1 LSVLTD
7 ERKRQLAITPTDRLM
22 ADFAEEARGTR
33 GLEYLRELR
42 SRVRAELR
50 RAGDRSE
57 FKPENALE
65 VALAAEQERQH
76 HREMIRQLMQMQR
89 TEAKRQEYIGMIR
102 ECLQPLEPT
111 PLLPLGDDVAR
122 DPATHKPIH
131 SWVLDLS
138 DWHLGQRTPIQSC
151 LTPETRVLTAD
162 LCWVPVGD
170 LRVGDEVVG
179 FDEYPVKVGGKRK
192 LRKARITAT
201 GRRNMPIYFVRL
213 ATGEVLR
220 ATGEHKWL
228 VKASGTLRW
237 IRTDQLAEHL
247 VYRTRRNPLSLPRFI
262 RPWEPDVDSP
272 EYLAGAF
279 DGEGSLMTKR
289 GVFTGV
295 GFTQAENEM
304 LVRVYGELKSSDRF
318 TRTVVHR
325 PGKQPIIQLRQS
337 GWREGMRFLG
347 QIRPGRLLARFAE
360 KAWPSLDALEFVDIV
375 EVGPDG
381 TDEIVALSSS
391 TETYIAEGFG
401 SHNTGGVYEQT
412 TEIVR
417 WQVQQLISAAR
428 SIFDVEVKGQTI
440 DEILVIFNGDLH
452 ENDSMRPGQA
462 AKIDR
467 LVTQQVVEVFDLA
480 SYVLR
485 ELLTFPGIKRI
496 EVHNVGGNHD
506 RTSPKRGDAGLGE
519 LDYVDT
525 YAWLIG
531 ELLSRHFESEP
542 RLTFKNWATYYGY
555 TEFAGRKIIFEHG
568 SSFKGGAG
576 SYGGIPWYPIV
587 NSARMLT
594 DMLGGGDLVLFG
606 HVHQPAIL
614 PIRQDSW
621 VVINGALPATS
632 SFLQSTYKALRTPT
646 QWLLDLHEEHG
657 VTDFRPLYAR
667 PVSLEKPGAIWKR
680 G

>member
-1 LSVLTD
+1 VAIIWTD
-7 ERKRQLAITPTDRLM
+7 EKKRLLAGCVTNELLM
-22 ADFAEEARGTR
+22 ANFPGYR
-33 GLEYLRELR
+33 LEYLKEER
-42 SRVRAELR
+42 SRARAAIKIAGGDLVEYSHGRGKSYEPGELVE
-50 RAGDRSE
+50 AAI
-57 FKPENALE
+57 K
-65 VALAAEQERQH
+65 AEQERQH
-76 HREMIRQLMQMQR
+76 NREMIRQLTQMQR
-89 TEAKRQEYIGMIR
+89 TEAKRQEYISMIR
-102 ECLQPLEPT
+102 ECLQPFEPT
-111 PLLPLGDDVAR
+111 PLLPLFDGVAR

-131 SWVLDLS
+131 RWVLDLS
-138 DWHLGQRTPIQSC
+138 DWHLGQRTPIQS
-151 LTPETRVLTAD
+151 
-162 LCWVPVGD
+162 
-170 LRVGDEVVG
+170 
-179 FDEYPVKVGGKRK
+179 
-192 LRKARITAT
+192 
-201 GRRNMPIYFVRL
+201 
-213 ATGEVLR
+213 
-220 ATGEHKWL
+220 
-228 VKASGTLRW
+228 
-237 IRTDQLAEHL
+237 
-247 VYRTRRNPLSLPRFI
+247 
-262 RPWEPDVDSP
+262 
-272 EYLAGAF
+272 
-279 DGEGSLMTKR
+279 
-289 GVFTGV
+289 
-295 GFTQAENEM
+295 
-304 LVRVYGELKSSDRF
+304 
-318 TRTVVHR
+318 
-325 PGKQPIIQLRQS
+325 
-337 GWREGMRFLG
+337 
-347 QIRPGRLLARFAE
+347 
-360 KAWPSLDALEFVDIV
+360 
-375 EVGPDG
+375 
-381 TDEIVALSSS
+381 
-391 TETYIAEGFG
+391 
-401 SHNTGGVYEQT
+401 TGGIYEQT

-440 DEILVIFNGDLH
+440 EEILVVFNGDLH

-462 AKIDR
+462 AKIDL

-485 ELLTFPGIKRI
+485 ELLTFPGVKRI

-531 ELLSRHFESEP
+531 EFLSRAFEAEP
-542 RLTFKNWATYYGY
+542 RLTVKNWATYYGY

-632 SFLQSTYKALRTPT
+632 TYLQSTYKALRTPT

-667 PVSLEKPGAIWKR
+667 PASLERPGAIWKR